1 MYILYK
7 IDMKMLKVQNNLKF
21 NNKFISHK
29 KKFQKFIKEQEMI
42 RQEKDLEEQFLN
54 MKIF

>member
-7 IDMKMLKVQNNLKF
+7 IDINVLKVQNNLKF
-21 NNKFISHK
+21 NNKFILHK
-29 KKFQKFIKEQEMI
+29 KNFQKFIKENEMI

-54 MKIF
+54 MNIF

>member
-54 MKIF
+54 MKIL

>member
-21 NNKFISHK
+21 NNKFILHK
-29 KKFQKFIKEQEMI
+29 KIFQKFIKENEMI

-54 MKIF
+54 MNIF

>member
-7 IDMKMLKVQNNLKF
+7 IDMNVLKVQNNLKF
-21 NNKFISHK
+21 NNKFILHK
-29 KKFQKFIKEQEMI
+29 KIFQKFIKENEMI

-54 MKIF
+54 MNIF

>member
-29 KKFQKFIKEQEMI
+29 KNFQKFIKEQEMI

>member
-7 IDMKMLKVQNNLKF
+7 IDMNVLKVQNNLKF
-21 NNKFISHK
+21 NNKFILHK
-29 KKFQKFIKEQEMI
+29 KIFQKFIKENEMI

-54 MKIF
+54 MKIL